1 MHRYQPKTDPA
12 TGERYLP
19 VRLRGQALMTD
30 PMLNKGTA
38 FTRDERAE
46 LGIGGLLPPSV
57 CTIEMQLERVYEN
70 YRRQRD
76 DFDRYLYLASLQ
88 DRNETLFYRLLSEHV
103 DEMTPIVYTPTVG
116 LACERFSHV
125 YRQPR
130 GLYITPD
137 DRGQMHELLSELP
150 YSEVS
155 VIVATDGEGI
165 LGLGDQGA
173 GGMGIPIGKL
183 ALYTLGAGIH
193 PTRCLPVC
201 LDVGT
206 GNAQLRSD
214 PLYLGVQRPRLEG
227 DEYYGLLD
235 AFVEAVAEIFPS
247 TLLQWEDFSKQKAW
261 TVLERYRDR
270 LCSFNDDIQGTGAI
284 TLAGVLGVCKVD
296 GRGLTEHRFVV
307 HGAGAGGGG
316 IIQVLV
322 AAMLEAGLN
331 AAEARARVIGLDS
344 RGLILANRPGLEAF
358 KHAFAA
364 DPALVSDWHLEDP
377 NHITLSDVIAN
388 FQPTVL
394 IGTSGQPGCFTE
406 ALIRDMARHVE
417 RPAIFA
423 LSNPTSK
430 TEVLPADALAWT
442 EGRALVATGS
452 PFEPV
457 DHGTTRHRIGQGNNV
472 FCFPGIG
479 LGVIAS
485 GARLVTDGMLLAAAR
500 AVADEVPASSVRA
513 GCVYPEMEDLRAVSR
528 AVALAVAQTGI
539 SEGLAEGALES
550 TDAEAVAARVDA
562 HMWYPDYL
570 PYRDEADG

>member
-406 ALIRDMARHVE
+406 ALIREMARHVE

>member
-19 VRLRGQALMTD
+19 VRLRGRALMTD

-137 DRGQMHELLSELP
+137 DRGRMRELLSELP

-331 AAEARARVIGLDS
+331 AAEARARVVGLDS

>member
-19 VRLRGQALMTD
+19 VRLRGRALMTD

-406 ALIRDMARHVE
+406 ALIREMARHVE

-500 AVADEVPASSVRA
+500 AVAGEVPASSVRA

>member
-137 DRGQMHELLSELP
+137 DRGRMRELLSELP

-406 ALIRDMARHVE
+406 ALIREMARHVE

-452 PFEPV
+452 PFDPV

-513 GCVYPEMEDLRAVSR
+513 GCVYPEIEDLRAVSR